1 MRNEQKYRLDKDL
14 MLQAYQDIEPEARHL
29 SFSMTKRNKLLTQ
42 ENVMPPHSTA
52 SQSETVQ
59 NPNHHAYS
67 SQPPQQKD
75 QCIAYRVTSI
85 TLVTREECG
94 AGAHRISPT

>member
-67 SQPPQQKD
+67 SQPTTTEGCTVPRGQ
-75 QCIAYRVTSI
+75 T
-85 TLVTREECG
+85 
-94 AGAHRISPT
+94 